1 MILTIPMDDNTTGC
15 IAWGKIT
22 VGRGNAPSGS
32 SPIKQMFYDNG
43 TERLAFYMNV
53 NARKTN
59 QPGSRDGMLFE
70 NASVTIYAREEDP
83 SARKLADVVRK
94 LRRSDPVLVV
104 GKYVPPKDEAKKNR
118 FVSHQI
124 EAFSVIPL
132 AWTYDV
138 LNELFE
144 QIIAQTESPKP
155 PRNKNGQ
162 RVEKPRKE
170 PVLPKQTE
178 EEVPQI
184 THPVVMGKEGLWFE

>member
-1 MILTIPMDDNTTGC
+1 MILTFPMDDATTGC

-22 VGRGNAPSGS
+22 VGRGNAFSGS

-83 SARKLADVVRK
+83 SAQKLADVVRK
-94 LRRSDPVLVV
+94 LRRSDPVLVF
-104 GKYVPPKDEAKKNR
+104 GKYVPPKDETQKNR

-124 EAFSVIPL
+124 EAFAVIPL
-132 AWTYDV
+132 AWTYDI
-138 LNELFE
+138 LNALFT
-144 QIIAQTESPKP
+144 QIIAQAEPPKLP
-155 PRNKNGQ
+155 TYRKGQ
-162 RVEKPRKE
+162 KVEKPKRE
-170 PVLPKQTE
+170 PVPQNQT

-184 THPVVMGKEGLWFE
+184 THPVVMAKGEWFE